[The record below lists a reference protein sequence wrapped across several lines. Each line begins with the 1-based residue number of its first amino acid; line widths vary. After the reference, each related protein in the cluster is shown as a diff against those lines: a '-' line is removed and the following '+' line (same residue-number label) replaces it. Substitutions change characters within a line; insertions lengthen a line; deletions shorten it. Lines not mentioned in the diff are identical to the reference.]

1 VSYSGQIIELP
12 VGNDGLTGTKNLS
25 QAKPQQLLQATNLTY
40 ENGTLQKEGG
50 TALYSSG
57 FIVSSGTSILAG
69 VDWNPSEGV
78 QRQIIVAGTGR
89 VLRDTGAGTF
99 PVTMVNGLN
108 FTDTVP
114 VFVEGG
120 AEAQGNARLLFL
132 ISEKNEIHTVSG
144 DSTVMQPFASGA
156 ADWTG
161 SDQPVS
167 GMIHEGRLWACKD
180 HRWYYSRTTN
190 HKSFVSGD
198 AGQLNVYPGEGEE
211 LVGGVSFK
219 GVIVTWK
226 KPLGIYIIDTSSVTI
241 SQWRVTRLTGA
252 IGGFSPYSAVIIDDD
267 ILFMD
272 NGGNLHLIST
282 ITEFGDIGSRNLSQI
297 ADLGPFIRENFNL
310 AKLDIVRSVYY
321 SAKRQAHFAMAS
333 LGSTPN
339 NRRLVVDFNRLDIPR
354 FSVSDRD
361 RPQSMWL
368 RKDANNIPRPIY
380 GSDQGRVYLMDQ
392 DSRSH
397 AGAAYNG
404 QFQTPH
410 TDLSFA
416 DQSLGTKR
424 KLGDF
429 LELVVEPKGNW
440 NLNVDILWDGAIRD
454 TVAFNMGETGGTLGS
469 FILDTDVLGGD
480 QVLNKKRR
488 ITGGGRRISLQGRN
502 SGLGEDFSVAKM
514 YLHFRVSDE
523 RLEA

>member
-1 VSYSGQIIELP
+1 MSYSGQIIELP

-25 QAKPQQLLQATNLTY
+25 QARPQQLLQATNITY

-50 TALYSSG
+50 TSLYSSG
-57 FIVSSGTSILAG
+57 AIVSTGTSIIAG

-99 PVTMVNGLN
+99 GTVMVSGLN
-108 FTDTVP
+108 FTNTVP

-132 ISEKNEIHTVSG
+132 ISGKNEIHTVSG
-144 DSTVMQPFASGA
+144 DSTDMQPFASGA
-156 ADWTG
+156 ADWSG
-161 SDQPVS
+161 ADQPVA

-190 HKSFVSGD
+190 HKLFVSGD
-198 AGQLNVYPGEGEE
+198 AGQLNIYPGEGEE
-211 LVGGVSFK
+211 LVGGISFK

-226 KPLGIYIIDTSSVTI
+226 KPLGIYIIDTSATTI

-252 IGGFSPYSAVIIDDD
+252 IGGFSPYSAVAIDDD

-282 ITEFGDIGSRNLSQI
+282 ITEFGDVGSRNLSQI
-297 ADLGPFIRENFNL
+297 ADLAPFIRENFNFARL
-310 AKLDIVRSVYY
+310 NEVRSIYY
-321 SAKRQAHFAMAS
+321 SAKRQAHFGMAS
-333 LGSTPN
+333 IGSTVN
-339 NRRLVVDFNRLDIPR
+339 NRRLVVDFNRLDLPR

-361 RPQSMWL
+361 VCQSMWL
-368 RKDANNIPRPIY
+368 KKDANNTPRPIY
-380 GSDQGRVYLMDQ
+380 GNNTGDVFLMDQ
-392 DSRSH
+392 SARTHDGS
-397 AGAAYNG
+397 GYNG

-424 KLGDF
+424 KMGDF
-429 LELVVEPKGNW
+429 LEMVVEPKGNW
-440 NLNVDILWDGAIRD
+440 NLNVDVLWDGQITQ
-454 TVAFNMGETGGTLGS
+454 TVTFNMGETGAALDS

-502 SGLGEDFSVAKM
+502 SVVGEDFSVAKM
-514 YLHFRVSDE
+514 FLHFRVSDE
-523 RLEA
+523 RL

>member
-1 VSYSGQIIELP
+1 MSYAGHIIELP
-12 VGNDGLTGTKNLS
+12 VGSDGLTGTKNLS

-50 TALYSSG
+50 TVLYSSG
-57 FIVSSGTSILAG
+57 AIISTGTSIIAG

-89 VLRDTGAGTF
+89 VLRDTGGGTF
-99 PVTMVNGLN
+99 PTVMVSGLN

-120 AEAQGNARLLFL
+120 AEAQGNPRLLFL
-132 ISEKNEIHTVSG
+132 ISEKNAIRTCSG
-144 DSTVMQPFASGA
+144 DSTTMKVLASGA

-180 HRWYYSRTTN
+180 HRWYYSKTTD
-190 HKSFVSGD
+190 HRSFVSGD

-211 LVGGVSFK
+211 LVGGISFK

-226 KPLGIYIIDTSSVTI
+226 KPLGLYVIDTSSTTI
-241 SQWRVTRLTGA
+241 ANWRVTRLTAA
-252 IGGFSPYSAVIIDDD
+252 IG
-267 ILFMD
+267 
-272 NGGNLHLIST
+272 ST
-282 ITEFGDIGSRNLSQI
+282 VND
-297 ADLGPFIRENFNL
+297 
-310 AKLDIVRSVYY
+310 
-321 SAKRQAHFAMAS
+321 
-333 LGSTPN
+333 
-339 NRRLVVDFNRLDIPR
+339 RRLVVDFNRLDIPR
-354 FSVSDRD
+354 FSISDRD
-361 RPQSMWL
+361 RPQSMWM
-368 RKDANNIPRPIY
+368 RKDSNNIPRPML
-380 GSDQGRVYLMDQ
+380 GSDRGTVYRLDEET
-392 DSRSH
+392 RSN
-397 AGAAYNG
+397 AGTAYNG

-424 KLGDF
+424 KMGDF

-440 NLNVDILWDGAIRD
+440 NLSVDILWDGQITE
-454 TVAFNMGETGGTLGS
+454 TVQFNMGESGSSLGS
-469 FILDTDVLGGD
+469 FVLDTDVLAGD

-488 ITGGGRRISLQGRN
+488 ITGGGRRISSGFRN
-502 SGLGEDFSVAKM
+502 SRNALAF
-514 YLHFRVSDE
+514 
-523 RLEA
+523 

>member
-1 VSYSGQIIELP
+1 MSYAGHIIELP
-12 VGNDGLTGTKNLS
+12 VGSDGLTGTKNLS

-57 FIVSSGTSILAG
+57 TIISTGTSILAG

-89 VLRDTGAGTF
+89 VLRDTGGGTF
-99 PVTMVNGLN
+99 PTVMVSGLN

-120 AEAQGNARLLFL
+120 AETQGNPRLLFL
-132 ISEKNEIHTVSG
+132 ISEKNAIRTCSG
-144 DSTVMQPFASGA
+144 DSTTMKVLASGA

-180 HRWYYSRTTN
+180 HRWYYSKTTD
-190 HKSFVSGD
+190 HRSFVSGD

-211 LVGGVSFK
+211 LVGGISFK

-226 KPLGIYIIDTSSVTI
+226 KPLGLYVIDTSSTTI
-241 SQWRVTRLTGA
+241 ANWRVTRLTGA

-272 NGGNLHLIST
+272 NGANLHLIST
-282 ITEFGDIGSRNLSQI
+282 VTEFGDVGSRNLSQI

-310 AKLDIVRSVYY
+310 AHLDIVRSVYY
-321 SAKRQAHFAMAS
+321 SAKRQAHFAIAAI
-333 LGSTPN
+333 GSTVN
-339 NRRLVVDFNRLDIPR
+339 DRRLVVDFNRLDIPR
-354 FSVSDRD
+354 FSISDRD
-361 RPQSMWL
+361 RPQSMWM
-368 RKDANNIPRPIY
+368 RKDSNNIPRPML
-380 GSDQGRVYLMDQ
+380 GSDRGTVYRLDQ
-392 DSRSH
+392 ETRSN
-397 AGAAYNG
+397 AGTAYNG

-424 KLGDF
+424 KMGDF
-429 LELVVEPKGNW
+429 LELVVEPKGDW
-440 NLNVDILWDGAIRD
+440 NLSVDILWDGQITE
-454 TVAFNMGETGGTLGS
+454 TVQFNMGESGSSLGS
-469 FILDTDVLGGD
+469 FVLDTDVLAGD

-502 SGLGEDFSVAKM
+502 SGDGQDFSVSKF

-523 RLEA
+523 RL

>member
-1 VSYSGQIIELP
+1 MSYAGHIIELP
-12 VGNDGLTGTKNLS
+12 VGSDGLTGTKNLS

-57 FIVSSGTSILAG
+57 AIISTGTSILAG

-89 VLRDTGAGTF
+89 VLRDTGGGTF
-99 PVTMVNGLN
+99 PTVMVSGLN

-120 AEAQGNARLLFL
+120 AEAQGNPRLLFL
-132 ISEKNEIHTVSG
+132 ISKKNAIRTCSG
-144 DSTVMQPFASGA
+144 DSTTMKVLVSGA

-167 GMIHEGRLWACKD
+167 GMIHENRLWACKD
-180 HRWYYSRTTN
+180 HRWYYSKTTN

-211 LVGGVSFK
+211 LVGGISFK

-226 KPLGIYIIDTSSVTI
+226 KPLGLYVIDTSSTTI
-241 SQWRVTRLTGA
+241 ANWRVTRLTGA

-282 ITEFGDIGSRNLSQI
+282 VTEFGDVGSRNLSQM

-310 AKLDIVRSVYY
+310 AHLDIVRSVYY
-321 SAKRQAHFAMAS
+321 SAKRQAHIAMAS
-333 LGSTPN
+333 LGSSVN

-354 FSVSDRD
+354 FSVSTRD
-361 RPQSMWL
+361 VCQSLWL
-368 RKDANNIPRPIY
+368 KKDANNIPRPVY
-380 GSDQGRVYLMDQ
+380 GNNTGDVFLMDQ
-392 DSRSH
+392 EVRTHDG
-397 AGAAYNG
+397 AGYNG

-416 DQSLGTKR
+416 DQTLGTKR
-424 KLGDF
+424 KMGDF
-429 LELVVEPKGNW
+429 LELVVEPKGDW

-454 TVAFNMGETGGTLGS
+454 TVTFNMGETGATLGS

-488 ITGGGRRISLQGRN
+488 ITGSGRRISLQGRN
-502 SGLGEDFSVAKM
+502 SAVGEDFSVAKM